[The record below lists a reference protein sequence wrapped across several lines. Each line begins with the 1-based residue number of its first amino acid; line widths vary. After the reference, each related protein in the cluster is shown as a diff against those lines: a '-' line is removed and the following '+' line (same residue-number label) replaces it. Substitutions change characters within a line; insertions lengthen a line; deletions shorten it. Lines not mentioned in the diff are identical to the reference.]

1 MAVIKF
7 IQVANFC
14 LLTRILINAYTAII
28 YFHRFM
34 LIVLEK
40 YILLRS
46 MLQTSKNQVFSSF
59 LLDTQSVILWH
70 YTCTYLNIVTL
81 SYNSNWNSM

>member
-1 MAVIKF
+1 
-7 IQVANFC
+7 
-14 LLTRILINAYTAII
+14 
-28 YFHRFM
+28 M

-81 SYNSNWNSM
+81 SYNSNWNSMGRNALLYAQPSVQVVYY